1 MAIVDFWVTCQ
12 MRETVNATKINAL
25 ILSQTVV
32 FENVRGYTQEI
43 LLKQDDSRLSWQ
55 DTTRCHSG

>member
-12 MRETVNATKINAL
+12 MRETVNATEINAL

-32 FENVRGYTQEI
+32 LENVRGYTQEI
-43 LLKQDDSRLSWQ
+43 LL
-55 DTTRCHSG
+55 